1 MAKTSNRSRIIILLV
16 AIGVLA
22 LGAYAWQKRD
32 PSLAGPAGVA
42 SPLESQIPIVSADR
56 IDPLHEGWTVSTSG
70 KLTVGA
76 PARDTQLG
84 ISADAVMLLRYV
96 EMLQWR
102 EQCAGQQCEYKTV
115 WSPQR
120 IDSRRFRE
128 PEEHKNP
135 DRMPMTSARFAA
147 QQVRLGKFL
156 VDAAIIGN
164 YRLGAGLQAKPH
176 AYPVSSAQLPANLGI
191 SFRDFNDGLYAG
203 NDPQN
208 PAVGDVRVSYRIIS
222 ASDVEMVGVQR
233 GERLV
238 VKKSTP
244 LPAQPGG

>member
-1 MAKTSNRSRIIILLV
+1 MAKTSKRSRIIILLL
-16 AIGVLA
+16 AIGVLG
-22 LGAYAWQKRD
+22 LGAYAWHKRHASA
-32 PSLAGPAGVA
+32 PESAGAV
-42 SPLESQIPIVSADR
+42 SPQESQVPTVSADH
-56 IDPLHEGWTVSTSG
+56 IDPVHEGWTVAVSG
-70 KLTVGA
+70 KLTIGG

-102 EQCAGQQCEYKTV
+102 EQCAGQQCDHKTV

-120 IDSRRFRE
+120 IDSNKFRE
-128 PEEHKNP
+128 PEGHKNP
-135 DRMPMTSARFAA
+135 ERMPMTSARFSA

-156 VDAAIIGN
+156 VDAAILGN

-176 AYPVSSAQLPANLGI
+176 AYPVTTAQLPSNLAI

-222 ASDVEMVGVQR
+222 ASDVQMEGVQR

-238 VKKSTP
+238 VKKSMP

>member
-1 MAKTSNRSRIIILLV
+1 MAKTSNRSRITLLLLAV
-16 AIGVLA
+16 GVLA
-22 LGAYAWQKRD
+22 LGAYLWQKPN
-32 PSLAGPAGVA
+32 PSTGESTGAA
-42 SPLESQIPIVSADR
+42 SPLESQIPTVPADR
-56 IDPLHEGWTVSTSG
+56 IDPVHEGWTVATSG

-102 EQCAGQQCEYKTV
+102 EQCAGQQCDHKTV

-120 IDSRRFRE
+120 IDSKKFRE
-128 PEEHKNP
+128 PEGHENP
-135 DRMPMTSARFAA
+135 ARMPMTSARFAA

-156 VDAAIIGN
+156 VDAAILGN

-176 AYPVSSAQLPANLGI
+176 PYPVTSAQLPSNLAI
-191 SFRDFNDGLYAG
+191 SFRDFDGGLYAG

-208 PAVGDVRVSYRIIS
+208 PAVGDVRVSYKVIS